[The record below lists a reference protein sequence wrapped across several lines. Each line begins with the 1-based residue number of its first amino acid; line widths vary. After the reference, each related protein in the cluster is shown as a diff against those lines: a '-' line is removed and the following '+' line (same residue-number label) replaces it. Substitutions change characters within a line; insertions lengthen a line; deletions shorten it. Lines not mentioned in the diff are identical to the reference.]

1 MFVQNLISDFNNQ
14 LSISDHDLNV
24 LSGFF
29 HFLKNQTN
37 TSRASV
43 PYGLLLQ
50 YDNEKVKELFLEILD
65 KALMAP
71 QFSGKYRLV
80 WINEEDFSRKS
91 LGQCVNRS
99 GDIFLLRTCLS
110 HGNPDHLISEFEKH
124 PEIIKIVCASSEIVE
139 TRFKK
144 DEHFFYRILP
154 RHILLGELG
163 SKEITTQFLNVL
175 SSRKYNITSDFRDE
189 IAYYIDS
196 IYKTADFKD
205 SSFVEDLIRRIELQM
220 EETDGAAAYKKDL
233 AIDSTFVP
241 YSKIVQSRKQAKI
254 TEQTEKTTSLLPQLT
269 AETTSNTFNTDTDF
283 SANKSKTDNDIYN
296 KNESETHK
304 QTHCFDNRP
313 THTNVLLLAL
323 STFQNVIRKSTFSY
337 DFCGCKG
344 EVTGR
349 YQLDPIPKMLD
360 ELLAQNGEN
369 LDRIIMLCTDDTTQK
384 IASIQTPE
392 GELKDISPAEYFQ
405 NQVRNYMN
413 PFLKNDELF
422 TPINISIDSPYEGI
436 QKVVKTIRNIK
447 NPHLYL
453 DTHGGLRGIQRILEA
468 TITLLKIEGV
478 PVREAYSVAF
488 TDKNPVKPII
498 SETEQMK
505 IFDFVSGINEFI
517 TCGRADTLTEYY
529 KEKSKHHFQN
539 DIVSKITTVANGI
552 QWCCVPE
559 FERGLTSLQ
568 EYFQQHADK
577 NADPY
582 LSIYIDDI
590 KRDYQNLVLSK
601 YSVVDEINWCIKKK
615 FYQQALTLIESRI
628 SKLLFEEWKI
638 LKLNTSPWTEN
649 RTSYNEATTSY
660 TIKHDVKNPGKYTV
674 YYTTK
679 SQKSGEKKGVV
690 NTDINDFFNGFVYNF
705 QTEEYNKNGKII
717 QNSNN
722 SFKSKPFLGYKDF
735 NNMTNENYDGFTDY
749 LSQINFH
756 SIDTQI
762 PACINLA
769 RKKLQISG
777 KTRINLPDAVIISRK
792 TDEKLLFQ
800 LLVLHKTLKDV
811 RNTMNHASD
820 QLKYQPEAI
829 ILSLKYYMKWVDA
842 LNPSKQS
849 Y

>member
-14 LSISDHDLNV
+14 LNISDHDLNV

-80 WINEEDFSRKS
+80 WINEEDFSKKS

-154 RHILLGELG
+154 RHILLGESG
-163 SKEITTQFLNVL
+163 SKEITTQFLNAL

-254 TEQTEKTTSLLPQLT
+254 TEQTEKT
-269 AETTSNTFNTDTDF
+269 
-283 SANKSKTDNDIYN
+283 DNDIYN
-296 KNESETHK
+296 ENEAETHK

-313 THTNVLLLAL
+313 AHTNVLLLAL
-323 STFQNVIRKSTFSY
+323 STFQKVIRKSTFSY
-337 DFCGCKG
+337 DFYGCKG

-369 LDRIIMLCTDDTTQK
+369 LDKIIMLCTDDTTQK

-405 NQVRNYMN
+405 DQVRNYMN
-413 PFLKNDELF
+413 PFLKDNELF

-488 TDKNPVKPII
+488 TDKNTVKPII

-529 KEKSKHHFQN
+529 KEKSKYHFQN

-638 LKLNTSPWTEN
+638 LELNTSPWTGN
-649 RTSYNEATTSY
+649 RTSYNETTTKY
-660 TIKHDVKNPGKYTV
+660 TIKHDAQNPGKYTV
-674 YYTTK
+674 EYTTK
-679 SQKSGEKKGVV
+679 SQKNVKRKYSV
-690 NTDINDFFNGFVYNF
+690 DINDFFNGFVFNF
-705 QTEEYNKNGKII
+705 RTEEYNKNGEII
-717 QNSNN
+717 RNSDN
-722 SFKSKPFLGYKDF
+722 SFKFKPFLGYKDF
-735 NNMTNENYDGFTDY
+735 NNMTNEKYDDFTDY

-756 SIDTQI
+756 SIDTQT
-762 PACINLA
+762 CINLA
-769 RKKLQISG
+769 RKKLQIPDPG
-777 KTRINLPDAVIISRK
+777 KPRINLPDAVIISKK
-792 TDEKLLFQ
+792 TNEKLLFQ

-820 QLKYQPEAI
+820 KLRYQPEAI

-842 LNPSKQS
+842 LNPNKKSS
-849 Y
+849 

>member
-14 LSISDHDLNV
+14 LNISDHDLNV

-80 WINEEDFSRKS
+80 WINEEDFSKKS

-154 RHILLGELG
+154 RHILLGESG
-163 SKEITTQFLNVL
+163 SKEITTQFLNAL

-254 TEQTEKTTSLLPQLT
+254 TEQTEKT
-269 AETTSNTFNTDTDF
+269 
-283 SANKSKTDNDIYN
+283 DNDIYN
-296 KNESETHK
+296 ENEAETHK

-313 THTNVLLLAL
+313 AHTNVLLLAL
-323 STFQNVIRKSTFSY
+323 STFQKVIRKSTFSY
-337 DFCGCKG
+337 DFYGCKG

-369 LDRIIMLCTDDTTQK
+369 LDKIIMLCTDDTTQK

-405 NQVRNYMN
+405 DQVRNYMN
-413 PFLKNDELF
+413 PFLKDNELF

-488 TDKNPVKPII
+488 TDKNTVKPII

-529 KEKSKHHFQN
+529 KEKSKYHFQN

-638 LKLNTSPWTEN
+638 LELNTSPWTGN
-649 RTSYNEATTSY
+649 RTSYNETTTKY
-660 TIKHDVKNPGKYTV
+660 TIKHDAQNPGKYTV
-674 YYTTK
+674 EYTTK
-679 SQKSGEKKGVV
+679 SQKNVKRKYSV
-690 NTDINDFFNGFVYNF
+690 DINDFFNGFVYHF
-705 QTEEYNKNGKII
+705 RTEEYNKNGEII
-717 QNSNN
+717 RNSDN
-722 SFKSKPFLGYKDF
+722 SFKFKPFLGYKDF
-735 NNMTNENYDGFTDY
+735 NNMTNEKYDDFTDY

-756 SIDTQI
+756 SIDTQ
-762 PACINLA
+762 ACINLA
-769 RKKLQISG
+769 RKELEITDTG
-777 KTRINLPDAVIISRK
+777 KPRINLPDAVIISKK
-792 TDEKLLFQ
+792 TNEKLLFQ

-811 RNTMNHASD
+811 RNKMNHASD
-820 QLKYQPEAI
+820 KLRYQPEAI

-842 LNPSKQS
+842 LNPNKKSS
-849 Y
+849 

>member
-14 LSISDHDLNV
+14 LNISDHDLNV

-80 WINEEDFSRKS
+80 WINEEDFSKKS

-154 RHILLGELG
+154 RHILLGESG
-163 SKEITTQFLNVL
+163 SKEITTQFLNAL

-254 TEQTEKTTSLLPQLT
+254 TEQTEKT
-269 AETTSNTFNTDTDF
+269 
-283 SANKSKTDNDIYN
+283 DNDIYN
-296 KNESETHK
+296 ENEAETHK

-313 THTNVLLLAL
+313 AHTNVLLLAL
-323 STFQNVIRKSTFSY
+323 STFQKVIRKSTFSY
-337 DFCGCKG
+337 DFYGCKG

-369 LDRIIMLCTDDTTQK
+369 LDKIIMLCTDDTTQK

-405 NQVRNYMN
+405 DQVRNYMN
-413 PFLKNDELF
+413 PFLKDNELF

-488 TDKNPVKPII
+488 TDKNTVKPII

-529 KEKSKHHFQN
+529 KEKSKYHFQN

-638 LKLNTSPWTEN
+638 LELNTSPWTGN
-649 RTSYNEATTSY
+649 RTSYNETTTKY
-660 TIKHDVKNPGKYTV
+660 TIKHDAQNPGKYTV
-674 YYTTK
+674 EYTTK
-679 SQKSGEKKGVV
+679 SQKNVKRKYRV
-690 NTDINDFFNGFVYNF
+690 DINDFFNGFVFNF
-705 QTEEYNKNGKII
+705 RTEEYNKNGEII
-717 QNSNN
+717 RNSDN
-722 SFKSKPFLGYKDF
+722 SFKFKPFLGYKDF
-735 NNMTNENYDGFTDY
+735 NNMTNEKYDDFTDY

-756 SIDTQI
+756 SIDTQ
-762 PACINLA
+762 ACINLA
-769 RKKLQISG
+769 RKELEIPDPG
-777 KTRINLPDAVIISRK
+777 KPRINLPDAVIISKK
-792 TDEKLLFQ
+792 TNEKLLFQ

-820 QLKYQPEAI
+820 KLRYQPEAI

-842 LNPSKQS
+842 LNPNKKSS
-849 Y
+849 

>member
-14 LSISDHDLNV
+14 LNISDHDLNV

-154 RHILLGELG
+154 RHILLGESG
-163 SKEITTQFLNVL
+163 SKEITTQFFNVL

-196 IYKTADFKD
+196 IYKTADFKE

-254 TEQTEKTTSLLPQLT
+254 TEQTEKT
-269 AETTSNTFNTDTDF
+269 
-283 SANKSKTDNDIYN
+283 DNDIYN
-296 KNESETHK
+296 KNEAETHK

-313 THTNVLLLAL
+313 AHTNVLLLAL
-323 STFQNVIRKSTFSY
+323 STFQKVIRKSTFSY
-337 DFCGCKG
+337 DFYGCKG

-369 LDRIIMLCTDDTTQK
+369 LDKIIMLCTKDTTKK
-384 IASIQTPE
+384 ITSIQTPE
-392 GELKDISPAEYFQ
+392 GELKNISPAKYFQ
-405 NQVRNYMN
+405 DQVRNYMN
-413 PFLKNDELF
+413 PFLKDDDELF
-422 TPINISIDSPYEGI
+422 TPIIISIDSPYEGI

-488 TDKNPVKPII
+488 TDENTVKPII

-529 KEKSKHHFQN
+529 KEKSKYNFQN

-638 LKLNTSPWTEN
+638 LELNTSPWTGN
-649 RTSYNEATTSY
+649 RTSY
-660 TIKHDVKNPGKYTV
+660 TIKHDAQNPGKYTV
-674 YYTTK
+674 EYTTK
-679 SQKSGEKKGVV
+679 SQKNVKRKERV
-690 NTDINDFFNGFVYNF
+690 DINDFFNGFVYHF
-705 QTEEYNKNGKII
+705 RTEEYNKNGEII
-717 QNSNN
+717 RNSDN
-722 SFKSKPFLGYKDF
+722 SFKFKPFLGYKDF
-735 NNMTNENYDGFTDY
+735 NNMTNEKYDDFTDY

-762 PACINLA
+762 PACINRA
-769 RKKLQISG
+769 RKKLQIPDPG
-777 KTRINLPDAVIISRK
+777 KTRINLPDAVIISEK
-792 TDEKLLFQ
+792 TNQKLLFQ

-811 RNTMNHASD
+811 RNKMNHASD
-820 QLKYQPEAI
+820 QLRYQPEAI

-842 LNPSKQS
+842 LNPNKQS
-849 Y
+849 S

>member
-14 LSISDHDLNV
+14 LNISDHDLNV

-80 WINEEDFSRKS
+80 WINEEDFSKKS

-154 RHILLGELG
+154 RHILLGESG
-163 SKEITTQFLNVL
+163 SKEITTQFLNAL

-254 TEQTEKTTSLLPQLT
+254 TEQTEKT
-269 AETTSNTFNTDTDF
+269 
-283 SANKSKTDNDIYN
+283 DNDIYN
-296 KNESETHK
+296 ENEAETHK

-313 THTNVLLLAL
+313 AHTNVLLLAL
-323 STFQNVIRKSTFSY
+323 STFQKVIRKSTFSY
-337 DFCGCKG
+337 DFYGCKG

-369 LDRIIMLCTDDTTQK
+369 LDKIIMLCTDDTTQK

-405 NQVRNYMN
+405 DQVRNYMN
-413 PFLKNDELF
+413 PFLKDNELF

-488 TDKNPVKPII
+488 TDKNTVKPII

-529 KEKSKHHFQN
+529 KEKSKYHFQN

-638 LKLNTSPWTEN
+638 LELNTSPWTGN
-649 RTSYNEATTSY
+649 RTSYNETTTKY
-660 TIKHDVKNPGKYTV
+660 TIKHDAQNPGKYTV
-674 YYTTK
+674 EYTTK
-679 SQKSGEKKGVV
+679 SQKNVKRKYRV
-690 NTDINDFFNGFVYNF
+690 DINDFFNGFVFNF
-705 QTEEYNKNGKII
+705 RTEEYNKNGEII
-717 QNSNN
+717 RNSDN
-722 SFKSKPFLGYKDF
+722 SFKFKPFLGYKDF
-735 NNMTNENYDGFTDY
+735 NNMTNEKYDDFTDY

-756 SIDTQI
+756 SIDTQ
-762 PACINLA
+762 ACINLA
-769 RKKLQISG
+769 RKELEIPDPG
-777 KTRINLPDAVIISRK
+777 KPRINLPDAVIISKK
-792 TDEKLLFQ
+792 TNEKLLFQ

-820 QLKYQPEAI
+820 KLRYQPKAI

-842 LNPSKQS
+842 LNPNKKSS
-849 Y
+849 

>member
-14 LSISDHDLNV
+14 LNISDHDLNV

-80 WINEEDFSRKS
+80 WINEEDFSKKS

-154 RHILLGELG
+154 RHILLGESG
-163 SKEITTQFLNVL
+163 SKEITTQFLNAL

-254 TEQTEKTTSLLPQLT
+254 TEQTEKT
-269 AETTSNTFNTDTDF
+269 
-283 SANKSKTDNDIYN
+283 DNDIYN
-296 KNESETHK
+296 ENEAETHK

-313 THTNVLLLAL
+313 AHTNVLLLAL
-323 STFQNVIRKSTFSY
+323 STFQKVIRKSTFSY
-337 DFCGCKG
+337 DFYGCKG

-369 LDRIIMLCTDDTTQK
+369 LDKIIMLCTDDTTQK

-405 NQVRNYMN
+405 DQVRNYMN
-413 PFLKNDELF
+413 PFLKDNELF

-488 TDKNPVKPII
+488 TDKNTVKPII

-529 KEKSKHHFQN
+529 KEKSKYHFQN

-638 LKLNTSPWTEN
+638 LELNTSPWTGN
-649 RTSYNEATTSY
+649 RTSYNETTTKY
-660 TIKHDVKNPGKYTV
+660 TIKHDAQNPGKYTV
-674 YYTTK
+674 EYTTK
-679 SQKSGEKKGVV
+679 SQKNVKRKYSV
-690 NTDINDFFNGFVYNF
+690 DINDFFNGFVFNF
-705 QTEEYNKNGKII
+705 RTEEYNKNGEII
-717 QNSNN
+717 RNSDN
-722 SFKSKPFLGYKDF
+722 SFKFKPFLGYKDF
-735 NNMTNENYDGFTDY
+735 NNMTNEKYDDFTDY

-756 SIDTQI
+756 SIDTQ
-762 PACINLA
+762 ACINLA
-769 RKKLQISG
+769 RKELEITDTG
-777 KTRINLPDAVIISRK
+777 KPRINLPDAVIISKK
-792 TDEKLLFQ
+792 TNEKLLFQ

-811 RNTMNHASD
+811 RNKMNHASD
-820 QLKYQPEAI
+820 KLRYQPEAI

-842 LNPSKQS
+842 LNPNKKSS
-849 Y
+849 

>member
-14 LSISDHDLNV
+14 LNISDHDLNV

-80 WINEEDFSRKS
+80 WINEEDFSKKS

-154 RHILLGELG
+154 RHILLGESG
-163 SKEITTQFLNVL
+163 SKEITTQFLNAL

-254 TEQTEKTTSLLPQLT
+254 TEQTEKT
-269 AETTSNTFNTDTDF
+269 
-283 SANKSKTDNDIYN
+283 DNDIYN
-296 KNESETHK
+296 ENEAETHK

-313 THTNVLLLAL
+313 AHTNVLLLAL
-323 STFQNVIRKSTFSY
+323 STFQKVIRKSTFSY
-337 DFCGCKG
+337 DFYGCKG

-369 LDRIIMLCTDDTTQK
+369 LDKIIMLCTDDTTQK

-405 NQVRNYMN
+405 DQVRNYMN
-413 PFLKNDELF
+413 PFLKDNELF

-488 TDKNPVKPII
+488 TDKNTVKPII

-529 KEKSKHHFQN
+529 KEKSKYHFQN

-638 LKLNTSPWTEN
+638 LELNTSPWTGN
-649 RTSYNEATTSY
+649 RTSYNETTTKY
-660 TIKHDVKNPGKYTV
+660 TIKHDAQNPGKYTV
-674 YYTTK
+674 EYTTK
-679 SQKSGEKKGVV
+679 SQKNVKRKYSV
-690 NTDINDFFNGFVYNF
+690 DINDFFNGFVYHF
-705 QTEEYNKNGKII
+705 RTEEYNKNGEII
-717 QNSNN
+717 RNSDN
-722 SFKSKPFLGYKDF
+722 SFKFKPFLGYKDF
-735 NNMTNENYDGFTDY
+735 NNMTNEKYDDFTDY

-762 PACINLA
+762 PACINRA
-769 RKKLQISG
+769 RKKLQIPDPG
-777 KTRINLPDAVIISRK
+777 KTRINLPDAVIISEK
-792 TDEKLLFQ
+792 TNQKLLFQ

-811 RNTMNHASD
+811 RNKMNHASD
-820 QLKYQPEAI
+820 QLRYQPEAI

-842 LNPSKQS
+842 LNPNKQS
-849 Y
+849 S

>member
-14 LSISDHDLNV
+14 LNISDHDLNV

-80 WINEEDFSRKS
+80 WINEEDFSKKS

-154 RHILLGELG
+154 RHILLGESG
-163 SKEITTQFLNVL
+163 SKEITTQFLNAL

-254 TEQTEKTTSLLPQLT
+254 TEQTEKT
-269 AETTSNTFNTDTDF
+269 
-283 SANKSKTDNDIYN
+283 DNDIYN
-296 KNESETHK
+296 ENEAETHK

-313 THTNVLLLAL
+313 AHTNVLLLAL
-323 STFQNVIRKSTFSY
+323 STFQKVIRKSTFSY
-337 DFCGCKG
+337 DFYGCKG

-369 LDRIIMLCTDDTTQK
+369 LDKIIMLCTDDTTQK

-405 NQVRNYMN
+405 DQVRNYMN
-413 PFLKNDELF
+413 PFLKDNELF

-488 TDKNPVKPII
+488 TDKNTVKPII
-498 SETEQMK
+498 SETEQLK

-529 KEKSKHHFQN
+529 KEKSKYHFQN

-590 KRDYQNLVLSK
+590 KRDYQNLVLSQ

-638 LKLNTSPWTEN
+638 LELNTSQWTGN
-649 RTSYNEATTSY
+649 RTSYTSYNETTTSY
-660 TIKHDVKNPGKYTV
+660 RIEPPDAQNPGKYTV
-674 YYTTK
+674 EYTTK
-679 SQKSGEKKGVV
+679 SQKSGEKEDVV
-690 NTDINDFFNGFVYNF
+690 DTDINDFFNGFVYNF
-705 QTEEYNKNGKII
+705 QTKEYNKNGKII
-717 QNSNN
+717 RNSK
-722 SFKSKPFLGYKDF
+722 FKPFLGYEDF
-735 NNMTNENYDGFTDY
+735 NNMTNENYNDFIDY

-769 RKKLQISG
+769 RKKLQISSKTH
-777 KTRINLPDAVIISRK
+777 KTRINLPDAVIISEK
-792 TDEKLLFQ
+792 TNEKLLFQ

-820 QLKYQPEAI
+820 KLRYQPEAI

-842 LNPSKQS
+842 LNPNKKSS
-849 Y
+849 

>member
-14 LSISDHDLNV
+14 LNISDHDLNV

-80 WINEEDFSRKS
+80 WINEEDFSKKS

-154 RHILLGELG
+154 RHILLGESG
-163 SKEITTQFLNVL
+163 SKEITTQFLNAL

-254 TEQTEKTTSLLPQLT
+254 TEQTEKT
-269 AETTSNTFNTDTDF
+269 
-283 SANKSKTDNDIYN
+283 DNDIYN
-296 KNESETHK
+296 ENEAETHK

-313 THTNVLLLAL
+313 AHTNVLLLAL
-323 STFQNVIRKSTFSY
+323 STFQKVIRKSTFSY
-337 DFCGCKG
+337 DFYGCKG

-360 ELLAQNGEN
+360 KLLAQNGEN
-369 LDRIIMLCTDDTTQK
+369 LDKIIMLCTDDTTQK

-405 NQVRNYMN
+405 DQVRNYMN
-413 PFLKNDELF
+413 PFLKDNELF

-488 TDKNPVKPII
+488 TDKNTVKPII

-529 KEKSKHHFQN
+529 KEKSKYHFQN

-638 LKLNTSPWTEN
+638 LELNTSPWTGN
-649 RTSYNEATTSY
+649 RTSYNETTTKY
-660 TIKHDVKNPGKYTV
+660 TIKHDAQNPGKYTV
-674 YYTTK
+674 EYTTK
-679 SQKSGEKKGVV
+679 SQKNVKRKYSV
-690 NTDINDFFNGFVYNF
+690 DINDFFNGFVFNF
-705 QTEEYNKNGKII
+705 RTEEYNKNGEII
-717 QNSNN
+717 RNSDN
-722 SFKSKPFLGYKDF
+722 SFKFKPFLGYKDF
-735 NNMTNENYDGFTDY
+735 NNMTNEKYDDFTDY

-756 SIDTQI
+756 SIDTQ
-762 PACINLA
+762 ACINLA
-769 RKKLQISG
+769 RKELEIPDPG
-777 KTRINLPDAVIISRK
+777 KPRINLPDAVIISKK
-792 TDEKLLFQ
+792 TNEKLLFQ

-811 RNTMNHASD
+811 RNKMNHASD
-820 QLKYQPEAI
+820 KLRYQPEAI

-842 LNPSKQS
+842 LNPNKKSS
-849 Y
+849 

>member
-14 LSISDHDLNV
+14 LNISDHDLNV

-65 KALMAP
+65 KVLMAP

-154 RHILLGELG
+154 RHILLGESG

-196 IYKTADFKD
+196 IYETADFKD

-254 TEQTEKTTSLLPQLT
+254 TEQTEKT
-269 AETTSNTFNTDTDF
+269 
-283 SANKSKTDNDIYN
+283 DNDIYN
-296 KNESETHK
+296 ENEAETHK

-313 THTNVLLLAL
+313 AHTNVLLLAL
-323 STFQNVIRKSTFSY
+323 STFQKVIRKSTFSY
-337 DFCGCKG
+337 DFYGCKG

-360 ELLAQNGEN
+360 ELLSQNGEN
-369 LDRIIMLCTDDTTQK
+369 LDKIIMLCTDDTTQK

-405 NQVRNYMN
+405 DQVRNYMN
-413 PFLKNDELF
+413 PFLEDNELF
-422 TPINISIDSPYEGI
+422 TPINISIDSPYKGI

-488 TDKNPVKPII
+488 TDENTVKPII

-529 KEKSKHHFQN
+529 KEKSKYHFQN
-539 DIVSKITTVANGI
+539 DIVSRITTVANGI

-601 YSVVDEINWCIKKK
+601 HSVVDEINWCIKKK

-638 LKLNTSPWTEN
+638 LELNTSPWTGN
-649 RTSYNEATTSY
+649 RTSYTSYNETTTSY
-660 TIKHDVKNPGKYTV
+660 TIKHDAQNPGKYTV
-674 YYTTK
+674 EYTTK
-679 SQKSGEKKGVV
+679 SQKNVKRKDCV
-690 NTDINDFFNGFVYNF
+690 DINDFFNGFVYHF
-705 QTEEYNKNGKII
+705 QIKEYNKNGKII
-717 QNSNN
+717 N
-722 SFKSKPFLGYKDF
+722 SKPFLGYKDF
-735 NNMTNENYDGFTDY
+735 NNMTNEKYDGFTDY
-749 LSQINFH
+749 LSQINFR

-762 PACINLA
+762 PACINRA
-769 RKKLQISG
+769 RKKLQIPDPG
-777 KTRINLPDAVIISRK
+777 KTRINLPDAVIISEK
-792 TDEKLLFQ
+792 TNQKLLFQ

-811 RNTMNHASD
+811 RNKMNHASD
-820 QLKYQPEAI
+820 QLRYQPEAI

-842 LNPSKQS
+842 LNPNKQS
-849 Y
+849 S

>member
-14 LSISDHDLNV
+14 LNISDHDLNV

-154 RHILLGELG
+154 RHILLGESG
-163 SKEITTQFLNVL
+163 SKEITTQFLNAL

-254 TEQTEKTTSLLPQLT
+254 TEQTEKT
-269 AETTSNTFNTDTDF
+269 
-283 SANKSKTDNDIYN
+283 DNDIYN
-296 KNESETHK
+296 ENEAETHK
-304 QTHCFDNRP
+304 QTHRFDNRP
-313 THTNVLLLAL
+313 AHTNVLLLAL

-337 DFCGCKG
+337 DFYGCKG

-369 LDRIIMLCTDDTTQK
+369 LDKIIMLCTDDTTQK

-413 PFLKNDELF
+413 PFLKDNELF

-488 TDKNPVKPII
+488 TDKNTVKPII

-529 KEKSKHHFQN
+529 KEKSKYNFQN

-638 LKLNTSPWTEN
+638 LELNTSPWTGN
-649 RTSYNEATTSY
+649 RTSY
-660 TIKHDVKNPGKYTV
+660 TIKHDAQNPGKYTV
-674 YYTTK
+674 EYTTK
-679 SQKSGEKKGVV
+679 SQKTVKRKERV
-690 NTDINDFFNGFVYNF
+690 DINDFFNGFVYHF
-705 QTEEYNKNGKII
+705 RTEEYNKNGEII
-717 QNSNN
+717 RNSDN
-722 SFKSKPFLGYKDF
+722 SFKFKPFLGYKDF
-735 NNMTNENYDGFTDY
+735 NNMTNEKYDDFTDY

-762 PACINLA
+762 PACINRA
-769 RKKLQISG
+769 RKKLQIPDPG
-777 KTRINLPDAVIISRK
+777 KTRINLPDAVIISEK
-792 TDEKLLFQ
+792 TNQKLLFQ

-811 RNTMNHASD
+811 RNKMNHASD
-820 QLKYQPEAI
+820 QLRYQPEAI

-842 LNPSKQS
+842 LNPNKQS
-849 Y
+849 S

>member
-14 LSISDHDLNV
+14 LNISDHDLNV

-80 WINEEDFSRKS
+80 WINEEDFSKKS

-154 RHILLGELG
+154 RHILLGESG
-163 SKEITTQFLNVL
+163 SKEITTQFLNAL

-254 TEQTEKTTSLLPQLT
+254 TEQTEKT
-269 AETTSNTFNTDTDF
+269 
-283 SANKSKTDNDIYN
+283 DNDIYN
-296 KNESETHK
+296 ENEAETHK
-304 QTHCFDNRP
+304 QTHRFDNRP
-313 THTNVLLLAL
+313 AHTNVLLLAL

-337 DFCGCKG
+337 DFYGCKG

-369 LDRIIMLCTDDTTQK
+369 LDKIIMLCTDDTTQK

-413 PFLKNDELF
+413 PFLKDNELF

-488 TDKNPVKPII
+488 TDKNTVKPII

-529 KEKSKHHFQN
+529 KEKSKYHFQN

-638 LKLNTSPWTEN
+638 LELNTSPWTGN
-649 RTSYNEATTSY
+649 RTSYNETTTKY
-660 TIKHDVKNPGKYTV
+660 TIKHDAQNPGKYTV
-674 YYTTK
+674 EYTTK
-679 SQKSGEKKGVV
+679 SQKNVKRKYSV
-690 NTDINDFFNGFVYNF
+690 DINDFFNGFVFNF
-705 QTEEYNKNGKII
+705 RTEEYNKNGEII
-717 QNSNN
+717 RNSDN
-722 SFKSKPFLGYKDF
+722 SFKFKPFLGYKDF
-735 NNMTNENYDGFTDY
+735 NNMTNEKYDDFTDY

-756 SIDTQI
+756 SIDTQ
-762 PACINLA
+762 ACINLA
-769 RKKLQISG
+769 RKELEITDTG
-777 KTRINLPDAVIISRK
+777 KPRINLPDAVIISKK
-792 TDEKLLFQ
+792 TNEKLLFQ

-820 QLKYQPEAI
+820 KLRYQPEAI

-842 LNPSKQS
+842 LNPNKKSS
-849 Y
+849 

>member
-14 LSISDHDLNV
+14 LNISDHDLNV

-80 WINEEDFSRKS
+80 WINEEDFSKKS

-154 RHILLGELG
+154 RHILLGESG
-163 SKEITTQFLNVL
+163 SKEITTQFLNAL

-254 TEQTEKTTSLLPQLT
+254 TEQTEKT
-269 AETTSNTFNTDTDF
+269 
-283 SANKSKTDNDIYN
+283 DNDIYN
-296 KNESETHK
+296 ENEAETHK

-313 THTNVLLLAL
+313 AHTNVLLLAL
-323 STFQNVIRKSTFSY
+323 STFQKVIRKSTFSY
-337 DFCGCKG
+337 DFYGCKG

-369 LDRIIMLCTDDTTQK
+369 LDKIIMLCTDDTTQK

-405 NQVRNYMN
+405 DQVRNYMN
-413 PFLKNDELF
+413 PFLKDNELF
-422 TPINISIDSPYEGI
+422 TPINISIGSPYEGI

-488 TDKNPVKPII
+488 TDKNTVKPII

-529 KEKSKHHFQN
+529 KEKSKYHFQN

-638 LKLNTSPWTEN
+638 LELNTSPWTGN
-649 RTSYNEATTSY
+649 RTSYNETTTKY
-660 TIKHDVKNPGKYTV
+660 TIKHDAQNPGKYTV
-674 YYTTK
+674 EYTTK
-679 SQKSGEKKGVV
+679 SQKNVKRKYRV
-690 NTDINDFFNGFVYNF
+690 DINDFFNGFVFNF
-705 QTEEYNKNGKII
+705 RTEEYNKNGEII
-717 QNSNN
+717 RNSDN
-722 SFKSKPFLGYKDF
+722 SFKFKPFLGYKDF
-735 NNMTNENYDGFTDY
+735 NNMTNEKYDDFTDY

-756 SIDTQI
+756 SIDTQ
-762 PACINLA
+762 ACINLA
-769 RKKLQISG
+769 RKELEIPDSG
-777 KTRINLPDAVIISRK
+777 KPRINLPDAVIISKK
-792 TDEKLLFQ
+792 TNEKLLFQ

-820 QLKYQPEAI
+820 KLRYQPEAI

-842 LNPSKQS
+842 LNPNKKSS
-849 Y
+849 

>member
-14 LSISDHDLNV
+14 LNISDHDLNV

-80 WINEEDFSRKS
+80 WINEEDFSGKS

-110 HGNPDHLISEFEKH
+110 HGNLDHLISEFEKH

-154 RHILLGELG
+154 RHILLGESG

-196 IYKTADFKD
+196 IYETADFKD

-254 TEQTEKTTSLLPQLT
+254 TEQTEKT
-269 AETTSNTFNTDTDF
+269 
-283 SANKSKTDNDIYN
+283 DNDIYN
-296 KNESETHK
+296 ENEAETHK

-313 THTNVLLLAL
+313 AHTNVLLLAL
-323 STFQNVIRKSTFSY
+323 STFQKVIRKSTFSY
-337 DFCGCKG
+337 DFYGCKG

-369 LDRIIMLCTDDTTQK
+369 LDKIIMLCTDDTTQK

-405 NQVRNYMN
+405 DQVRNYMN
-413 PFLKNDELF
+413 PFLEDNELF
-422 TPINISIDSPYEGI
+422 TPINISIDSPYKGI
-436 QKVVKTIRNIK
+436 QEVVKTIRNIK

-488 TDKNPVKPII
+488 TDENTIKPII

-529 KEKSKHHFQN
+529 KEKSKYHFQN

-638 LKLNTSPWTEN
+638 LELNTSQWTG
-649 RTSYNEATTSY
+649 NETTTSY
-660 TIKHDVKNPGKYTV
+660 KIKIKHDAQNPDKYKYKV
-674 YYTTK
+674 CYTTK
-679 SQKSGEKKGVV
+679 SQKPDNDVYP
-690 NTDINDFFNGFVYNF
+690 DINDFFNGFVYNF
-705 QTEEYNKNGKII
+705 GKK
-717 QNSNN
+717 SNN
-722 SFKSKPFLGYKDF
+722 SFKPKPFLGYKDF
-735 NNMTNENYDGFTDY
+735 NNMTNEKYDGFTDY

-762 PACINLA
+762 PACINRA
-769 RKKLQISG
+769 RKKLQIPGPG
-777 KTRINLPDAVIISRK
+777 KTRINLPDAVIISEK
-792 TDEKLLFQ
+792 TNEKLLFQ

-820 QLKYQPEAI
+820 QLRYQPEAI

-842 LNPSKQS
+842 LNPNKQS
-849 Y
+849 S

>member
-14 LSISDHDLNV
+14 LNISDHDLNV

-71 QFSGKYRLV
+71 QFSEKYRLV
-80 WINEEDFSRKS
+80 WINEEDFSKKS

-154 RHILLGELG
+154 RHILLGESG
-163 SKEITTQFLNVL
+163 SKEITTQFLNAL

-254 TEQTEKTTSLLPQLT
+254 TEQTEKT
-269 AETTSNTFNTDTDF
+269 
-283 SANKSKTDNDIYN
+283 DNDIYN
-296 KNESETHK
+296 ENEAETHK

-313 THTNVLLLAL
+313 AHTNVLLLAL
-323 STFQNVIRKSTFSY
+323 STFQKVIRKSTFSY
-337 DFCGCKG
+337 DFYGCKG

-369 LDRIIMLCTDDTTQK
+369 LDKIIMLCTDDTTQK

-405 NQVRNYMN
+405 DQVRNYMN
-413 PFLKNDELF
+413 PFLKDNELF

-488 TDKNPVKPII
+488 TDKNTVKPII

-529 KEKSKHHFQN
+529 KEKSKYHFQN

-638 LKLNTSPWTEN
+638 LELNTSPWTGN
-649 RTSYNEATTSY
+649 RTSYNETTTKY
-660 TIKHDVKNPGKYTV
+660 TIKHDAQNTDKYTV
-674 YYTTK
+674 EYTTK
-679 SQKSGEKKGVV
+679 SQKNVKRKYSV
-690 NTDINDFFNGFVYNF
+690 DINDFFNGFVFNF
-705 QTEEYNKNGKII
+705 RTEEYNKNGEII
-717 QNSNN
+717 RNSDN
-722 SFKSKPFLGYKDF
+722 SFKFKPFLGYKDF
-735 NNMTNENYDGFTDY
+735 NNMTNEKYDDFTDY

-756 SIDTQI
+756 SIDTQ
-762 PACINLA
+762 ACINLA
-769 RKKLQISG
+769 RKELEIPDPG
-777 KTRINLPDAVIISRK
+777 KPRINLPDAVIISKK
-792 TDEKLLFQ
+792 TNEKLLFQ

-811 RNTMNHASD
+811 RNKMNHASD
-820 QLKYQPEAI
+820 KLRYQPEAI

-842 LNPSKQS
+842 LNPNKKSS
-849 Y
+849 

>member
-14 LSISDHDLNV
+14 LNISNHDLNV

-80 WINEEDFSRKS
+80 WINEEDFSKKS

-154 RHILLGELG
+154 RHILLGESG
-163 SKEITTQFLNVL
+163 SKEITTQFLNAL

-254 TEQTEKTTSLLPQLT
+254 TEQTEKT
-269 AETTSNTFNTDTDF
+269 
-283 SANKSKTDNDIYN
+283 DNDIYN
-296 KNESETHK
+296 ENEAETHK

-313 THTNVLLLAL
+313 AHTNVLLLAL
-323 STFQNVIRKSTFSY
+323 STFQKVIRKSTFSY
-337 DFCGCKG
+337 DFYGCKG

-369 LDRIIMLCTDDTTQK
+369 LDKIIMLCTDDTTQK

-405 NQVRNYMN
+405 DQVRNYMN
-413 PFLKNDELF
+413 PFLKDNELF

-488 TDKNPVKPII
+488 TDKNTVKPII

-529 KEKSKHHFQN
+529 KEKSKYHFQN

-638 LKLNTSPWTEN
+638 LELNTSPWTGN
-649 RTSYNEATTSY
+649 RTSYNETTTKY
-660 TIKHDVKNPGKYTV
+660 TIKHDAQNPDKYTV
-674 YYTTK
+674 EYTTK
-679 SQKSGEKKGVV
+679 SQKNVKRKYSV
-690 NTDINDFFNGFVYNF
+690 DINDFFNGFVYHF
-705 QTEEYNKNGKII
+705 RTEEYNKNGEII
-717 QNSNN
+717 RNSDN
-722 SFKSKPFLGYKDF
+722 SFKFKPFLGYKDF
-735 NNMTNENYDGFTDY
+735 NNMTNEKYDDFTDY

-762 PACINLA
+762 PACINRA
-769 RKKLQISG
+769 RKKLQIPDPG
-777 KTRINLPDAVIISRK
+777 KTRINLPDAVIISEK
-792 TDEKLLFQ
+792 TNQKLLFQ

-811 RNTMNHASD
+811 RNKMNHASD
-820 QLKYQPEAI
+820 QLRYQPEAI

-842 LNPSKQS
+842 LNPNKQS
-849 Y
+849 S

>member
-14 LSISDHDLNV
+14 LNISDHDLNV

-80 WINEEDFSRKS
+80 WINEEDFSKKS

-154 RHILLGELG
+154 RHILLGESG
-163 SKEITTQFLNVL
+163 SKEITTQFLNAL

-254 TEQTEKTTSLLPQLT
+254 TEQTEKT
-269 AETTSNTFNTDTDF
+269 
-283 SANKSKTDNDIYN
+283 DNDIYN
-296 KNESETHK
+296 ENEAETHK

-313 THTNVLLLAL
+313 AHTNVLLLAL
-323 STFQNVIRKSTFSY
+323 STFQKVIRKSTFSY
-337 DFCGCKG
+337 DFYGCKG

-369 LDRIIMLCTDDTTQK
+369 LDKIIMLCTDDTTQK

-405 NQVRNYMN
+405 DQVRNYMN
-413 PFLKNDELF
+413 PFLKDNELF

-488 TDKNPVKPII
+488 TDKNTVKPII

-529 KEKSKHHFQN
+529 KEKSKYHFQN

-638 LKLNTSPWTEN
+638 LELNTSPWTGN
-649 RTSYNEATTSY
+649 RTSY
-660 TIKHDVKNPGKYTV
+660 TIKHDAQNPGKYTV
-674 YYTTK
+674 EYTTK
-679 SQKSGEKKGVV
+679 SQKTVKRKERV
-690 NTDINDFFNGFVYNF
+690 DINDFFNGFVYHF
-705 QTEEYNKNGKII
+705 RTEEYNKNGEII
-717 QNSNN
+717 RNSDN
-722 SFKSKPFLGYKDF
+722 SFKFKPFLGYKDF
-735 NNMTNENYDGFTDY
+735 NNMTNEKYDDFTDY

-762 PACINLA
+762 PACINRA
-769 RKKLQISG
+769 RKKLQIPDPG
-777 KTRINLPDAVIISRK
+777 KTRINLPDAVIISEK
-792 TDEKLLFQ
+792 TNQKLLFQ

-811 RNTMNHASD
+811 RNKMNHASD
-820 QLKYQPEAI
+820 QLRYQPEAI

-842 LNPSKQS
+842 LNPNKQS
-849 Y
+849 S

>member
-1 MFVQNLISDFNNQ
+1 
-14 LSISDHDLNV
+14 
-24 LSGFF
+24 
-29 HFLKNQTN
+29 
-37 TSRASV
+37 
-43 PYGLLLQ
+43 
-50 YDNEKVKELFLEILD
+50 
-65 KALMAP
+65 
-71 QFSGKYRLV
+71 
-80 WINEEDFSRKS
+80 
-91 LGQCVNRS
+91 
-99 GDIFLLRTCLS
+99 
-110 HGNPDHLISEFEKH
+110 
-124 PEIIKIVCASSEIVE
+124 
-139 TRFKK
+139 
-144 DEHFFYRILP
+144 
-154 RHILLGELG
+154 
-163 SKEITTQFLNVL
+163 
-175 SSRKYNITSDFRDE
+175 
-189 IAYYIDS
+189 
-196 IYKTADFKD
+196 
-205 SSFVEDLIRRIELQM
+205 
-220 EETDGAAAYKKDL
+220 
-233 AIDSTFVP
+233 
-241 YSKIVQSRKQAKI
+241 
-254 TEQTEKTTSLLPQLT
+254 
-269 AETTSNTFNTDTDF
+269 
-283 SANKSKTDNDIYN
+283 
-296 KNESETHK
+296 
-304 QTHCFDNRP
+304 
-313 THTNVLLLAL
+313 
-323 STFQNVIRKSTFSY
+323 
-337 DFCGCKG
+337 
-344 EVTGR
+344 
-349 YQLDPIPKMLD
+349 
-360 ELLAQNGEN
+360 
-369 LDRIIMLCTDDTTQK
+369 
-384 IASIQTPE
+384 
-392 GELKDISPAEYFQ
+392 
-405 NQVRNYMN
+405 
-413 PFLKNDELF
+413 
-422 TPINISIDSPYEGI
+422 
-436 QKVVKTIRNIK
+436 
-447 NPHLYL
+447 
-453 DTHGGLRGIQRILEA
+453 
-468 TITLLKIEGV
+468 
-478 PVREAYSVAF
+478 
-488 TDKNPVKPII
+488 
-498 SETEQMK
+498 MK

-735 NNMTNENYDGFTDY
+735 NNMTNEKYDGFTDY

-820 QLKYQPEAI
+820 HLKYLPEAI

>member
-99 GDIFLLRTCLS
+99 GDIFLLRTCLP

-254 TEQTEKTTSLLPQLT
+254 TEQTEKT
-269 AETTSNTFNTDTDF
+269 
-283 SANKSKTDNDIYN
+283 DNDIYN
-296 KNESETHK
+296 ENEAETHK

-313 THTNVLLLAL
+313 AHTNVLLLAL
-323 STFQNVIRKSTFSY
+323 STFQKVIRKSTFSY
-337 DFCGCKG
+337 DFYGCKG

-369 LDRIIMLCTDDTTQK
+369 RDKISMLCTDDTTQK

-413 PFLKNDELF
+413 PFLKN
-422 TPINISIDSPYEGI
+422 
-436 QKVVKTIRNIK
+436 
-447 NPHLYL
+447 
-453 DTHGGLRGIQRILEA
+453 
-468 TITLLKIEGV
+468 
-478 PVREAYSVAF
+478 
-488 TDKNPVKPII
+488 
-498 SETEQMK
+498 
-505 IFDFVSGINEFI
+505 
-517 TCGRADTLTEYY
+517 
-529 KEKSKHHFQN
+529 
-539 DIVSKITTVANGI
+539 
-552 QWCCVPE
+552 
-559 FERGLTSLQ
+559 
-568 EYFQQHADK
+568 
-577 NADPY
+577 
-582 LSIYIDDI
+582 
-590 KRDYQNLVLSK
+590 
-601 YSVVDEINWCIKKK
+601 
-615 FYQQALTLIESRI
+615 
-628 SKLLFEEWKI
+628 
-638 LKLNTSPWTEN
+638 
-649 RTSYNEATTSY
+649 
-660 TIKHDVKNPGKYTV
+660 
-674 YYTTK
+674 
-679 SQKSGEKKGVV
+679 
-690 NTDINDFFNGFVYNF
+690 
-705 QTEEYNKNGKII
+705 KII
-717 QNSNN
+717 N
-722 SFKSKPFLGYKDF
+722 
-735 NNMTNENYDGFTDY
+735 
-749 LSQINFH
+749 
-756 SIDTQI
+756 
-762 PACINLA
+762 
-769 RKKLQISG
+769 
-777 KTRINLPDAVIISRK
+777 
-792 TDEKLLFQ
+792 
-800 LLVLHKTLKDV
+800 
-811 RNTMNHASD
+811 
-820 QLKYQPEAI
+820 
-829 ILSLKYYMKWVDA
+829 
-842 LNPSKQS
+842 
-849 Y
+849 

>member
-14 LSISDHDLNV
+14 LNISDHDLNV

-71 QFSGKYRLV
+71 QFSRKYRLV

-154 RHILLGELG
+154 RHILLGESG

-196 IYKTADFKD
+196 IYKTADFKE

-254 TEQTEKTTSLLPQLT
+254 TEQTEKTG
-269 AETTSNTFNTDTDF
+269 
-283 SANKSKTDNDIYN
+283 NDIYN
-296 KNESETHK
+296 ENEAETHK

-313 THTNVLLLAL
+313 AHTNVLLLAL
-323 STFQNVIRKSTFSY
+323 STFQKVIRKSTFSY
-337 DFCGCKG
+337 DFYGCKG

-369 LDRIIMLCTDDTTQK
+369 LDKIIMLCTDDTTQK

-405 NQVRNYMN
+405 DQVRNYMN
-413 PFLKNDELF
+413 PFLKNNELF

-488 TDKNPVKPII
+488 TDENTVKPII

-529 KEKSKHHFQN
+529 KEKSKYHFQN
-539 DIVSKITTVANGI
+539 DIVSRITTVANGI

-638 LKLNTSPWTEN
+638 LELNTSQWTGN
-649 RTSYNEATTSY
+649 RTSYTSY
-660 TIKHDVKNPGKYTV
+660 NETTISYRIKDDTKNPGKYTV
-674 YYTTK
+674 EYTTK
-679 SQKSGEKKGVV
+679 SQKTDQRKDCV
-690 NTDINDFFNGFVYNF
+690 DINDFFNGFVYHF
-705 QTEEYNKNGKII
+705 QTKEYNKNGKII
-717 QNSNN
+717 RNSN
-722 SFKSKPFLGYKDF
+722 FKPFLGYKDF
-735 NNMTNENYDGFTDY
+735 NNMTNEKYDGFTDY
-749 LSQINFH
+749 LSQIYFH

-762 PACINLA
+762 PACINRA
-769 RKKLQISG
+769 RKKLQIPDPG
-777 KTRINLPDAVIISRK
+777 KTRINLPDAVIISEK
-792 TDEKLLFQ
+792 TNEKLLFQ

-820 QLKYQPEAI
+820 QLRYQPEAI
-829 ILSLKYYMKWVDA
+829 ILSLKYYIKWVDA
-842 LNPSKQS
+842 LNPNKQS
-849 Y
+849 S

>member
-14 LSISDHDLNV
+14 LNISDHDLNV

-71 QFSGKYRLV
+71 QFSEKYRLV
-80 WINEEDFSRKS
+80 WINEEDFSKKS

-154 RHILLGELG
+154 RHILLGESG
-163 SKEITTQFLNVL
+163 SKEITSQFLNAL

-254 TEQTEKTTSLLPQLT
+254 TEQTEKT
-269 AETTSNTFNTDTDF
+269 
-283 SANKSKTDNDIYN
+283 DNDIYN
-296 KNESETHK
+296 ENEAETHK

-313 THTNVLLLAL
+313 VHTNVLLLAL
-323 STFQNVIRKSTFSY
+323 STFQKVIRKSTFSY
-337 DFCGCKG
+337 DFYGYKG

-369 LDRIIMLCTDDTTQK
+369 LDKIIMLCTDDTTQK

-405 NQVRNYMN
+405 DQVRNYMN
-413 PFLKNDELF
+413 PFLKDNELF

-488 TDKNPVKPII
+488 TDKNTVKPII

-529 KEKSKHHFQN
+529 KEKSKYHFQN

-638 LKLNTSPWTEN
+638 LELNTSPWTGN
-649 RTSYNEATTSY
+649 RTSYNETTTKY
-660 TIKHDVKNPGKYTV
+660 TIKHDAQNPGKYTV
-674 YYTTK
+674 EYTTK
-679 SQKSGEKKGVV
+679 SQKNVRRKYSV
-690 NTDINDFFNGFVYNF
+690 DINDFFNGFVFNF
-705 QTEEYNKNGKII
+705 RTKEYNKNGEII
-717 QNSNN
+717 RNSDN
-722 SFKSKPFLGYKDF
+722 SFKFKPFLGYKDF
-735 NNMTNENYDGFTDY
+735 NNMTNEKYDDFTDY

-756 SIDTQI
+756 SIDTQ
-762 PACINLA
+762 ACINLA
-769 RKKLQISG
+769 RKELEIPDPG
-777 KTRINLPDAVIISRK
+777 KPRINLPDAVIISKK
-792 TDEKLLFQ
+792 TNEKLLFQ

-820 QLKYQPEAI
+820 KLRYQPEAI

-842 LNPSKQS
+842 LNPNKKSS
-849 Y
+849 

>member
-14 LSISDHDLNV
+14 LNISDHDLNV

-80 WINEEDFSRKS
+80 WINEEDFSKKS

-154 RHILLGELG
+154 RHILLGESG
-163 SKEITTQFLNVL
+163 SKEITTQFLNAL

-220 EETDGAAAYKKDL
+220 EETDGGAAYKKDL

-254 TEQTEKTTSLLPQLT
+254 TEQTEKT
-269 AETTSNTFNTDTDF
+269 
-283 SANKSKTDNDIYN
+283 DNDIYN
-296 KNESETHK
+296 ENEAETHK

-313 THTNVLLLAL
+313 AHTNVLLLAL
-323 STFQNVIRKSTFSY
+323 STFQKVIRKSTFSY
-337 DFCGCKG
+337 DFYGCKG

-369 LDRIIMLCTDDTTQK
+369 LDKIIMLCTDDTTQK

-405 NQVRNYMN
+405 DQVRNYMN
-413 PFLKNDELF
+413 PFLKDNELF

-488 TDKNPVKPII
+488 TDKNTVKPII

-529 KEKSKHHFQN
+529 KEKSKYHFQN

-638 LKLNTSPWTEN
+638 LELNTSPWTGN
-649 RTSYNEATTSY
+649 RTSYNETTTKY
-660 TIKHDVKNPGKYTV
+660 TIKHDAQNPGKYTV
-674 YYTTK
+674 EYTTK
-679 SQKSGEKKGVV
+679 SQKNVKRKYSV
-690 NTDINDFFNGFVYNF
+690 DINDFFNGFVFNF
-705 QTEEYNKNGKII
+705 RTEEYNKNGEII
-717 QNSNN
+717 RNSDN
-722 SFKSKPFLGYKDF
+722 SFKFKPFLGYKDF
-735 NNMTNENYDGFTDY
+735 NNMTNEKYDDFTDY

-756 SIDTQI
+756 SIDTQ
-762 PACINLA
+762 ACINLA
-769 RKKLQISG
+769 RKELEIPDPG
-777 KTRINLPDAVIISRK
+777 KPRINLPDAVIISKK
-792 TDEKLLFQ
+792 TNEKLLFQ

-820 QLKYQPEAI
+820 KLRYQPEAI

-842 LNPSKQS
+842 LNPNKKSS
-849 Y
+849 

>member
-14 LSISDHDLNV
+14 LNISDHDLNV

-80 WINEEDFSRKS
+80 WINEEDFSKKS

-154 RHILLGELG
+154 RHILLGESG
-163 SKEITTQFLNVL
+163 SKEITTQFLNAL

-254 TEQTEKTTSLLPQLT
+254 TEQTEKT
-269 AETTSNTFNTDTDF
+269 
-283 SANKSKTDNDIYN
+283 DNDIYN
-296 KNESETHK
+296 ENEAETHK

-313 THTNVLLLAL
+313 AHTNVLLLAL
-323 STFQNVIRKSTFSY
+323 STFQKVIRKSTFSY
-337 DFCGCKG
+337 DFYGCKG

-369 LDRIIMLCTDDTTQK
+369 LDKIIMLCTDDTTQK

-405 NQVRNYMN
+405 DQVRNYMN
-413 PFLKNDELF
+413 PFLKDNELF

-488 TDKNPVKPII
+488 TDKNTVKPII

-529 KEKSKHHFQN
+529 KEKSKYHFQN

-638 LKLNTSPWTEN
+638 LELNTSPWTGN
-649 RTSYNEATTSY
+649 RTSYNETTTKY
-660 TIKHDVKNPGKYTV
+660 TIKHDAQNPGKYTV
-674 YYTTK
+674 EYTTK
-679 SQKSGEKKGVV
+679 SQKNVKRKYRV
-690 NTDINDFFNGFVYNF
+690 DINDFFNGFVFNF
-705 QTEEYNKNGKII
+705 RTEEYNKNGEII
-717 QNSNN
+717 RNSDN
-722 SFKSKPFLGYKDF
+722 SFKFKPFLGYKDF
-735 NNMTNENYDGFTDY
+735 NNMTNEKYDDFTDY

-756 SIDTQI
+756 SIDTQ
-762 PACINLA
+762 ACINLA
-769 RKKLQISG
+769 RKELEIPDPG
-777 KTRINLPDAVIISRK
+777 KPRINLPDAVIISKK
-792 TDEKLLFQ
+792 TNEKLLFQ

-820 QLKYQPEAI
+820 KLRYQPEAI
-829 ILSLKYYMKWVDA
+829 IFSLKYYMKWVDA
-842 LNPSKQS
+842 LNPNKKSS
-849 Y
+849 

>member
-14 LSISDHDLNV
+14 LNISDHDLNV

-110 HGNPDHLISEFEKH
+110 QGNPDHLISEFEKH

-154 RHILLGELG
+154 RHILLGESG

-220 EETDGAAAYKKDL
+220 EETDGVAAYKKDL

-254 TEQTEKTTSLLPQLT
+254 TEQTEKTASLLPQLT

-296 KNESETHK
+296 KNEAETHK

-313 THTNVLLLAL
+313 AHTNVLLLAL
-323 STFQNVIRKSTFSY
+323 STFQNVVRKSTFSY
-337 DFCGCKG
+337 DFYGCKG

-369 LDRIIMLCTDDTTQK
+369 LDKIIMLCTDDTTQK

-405 NQVRNYMN
+405 DQVRNYMN
-413 PFLKNDELF
+413 PFLKDNELF

-447 NPHLYL
+447 NPQLYL

-488 TDKNPVKPII
+488 TDKNTVKPII

-529 KEKSKHHFQN
+529 KEKSKYHFQN

-638 LKLNTSPWTEN
+638 LELNTSPWTGN
-649 RTSYNEATTSY
+649 RTSYNETTTKY
-660 TIKHDVKNPGKYTV
+660 TIKHDAQNPGKYTV
-674 YYTTK
+674 EYTTK
-679 SQKSGEKKGVV
+679 SQKNVKRKYSV
-690 NTDINDFFNGFVYNF
+690 DINDFFNGFVFNF
-705 QTEEYNKNGKII
+705 RTEEYNKNGEII
-717 QNSNN
+717 RNSDN
-722 SFKSKPFLGYKDF
+722 SFKFKPLGQFTRNYTQTVKRAADNKRRYAPGWVHSTCLLRGFPKGAAPHLAHDF
-735 NNMTNENYDGFTDY
+735 AEQSVVCYTLCRRCPENTVAAGE
-749 LSQINFH
+749 
-756 SIDTQI
+756 
-762 PACINLA
+762 
-769 RKKLQISG
+769 G
-777 KTRINLPDAVIISRK
+777 KGI
-792 TDEKLLFQ
+792 
-800 LLVLHKTLKDV
+800 
-811 RNTMNHASD
+811 
-820 QLKYQPEAI
+820 
-829 ILSLKYYMKWVDA
+829 
-842 LNPSKQS
+842 
-849 Y
+849 

>member
-14 LSISDHDLNV
+14 LNISDHDLNV

-80 WINEEDFSRKS
+80 WINEEDFSKKS

-154 RHILLGELG
+154 RHILLGESG
-163 SKEITTQFLNVL
+163 SKEITTQFLNAL

-254 TEQTEKTTSLLPQLT
+254 TKQTE
-269 AETTSNTFNTDTDF
+269 
-283 SANKSKTDNDIYN
+283 KTDNDIYN
-296 KNESETHK
+296 ENEAETHK

-313 THTNVLLLAL
+313 AHTNVLLLAL
-323 STFQNVIRKSTFSY
+323 STFQKVIRKSTFSY
-337 DFCGCKG
+337 DFYGCKG

-369 LDRIIMLCTDDTTQK
+369 LDKIIMLCTDDTTQK

-405 NQVRNYMN
+405 DQVRNYMN
-413 PFLKNDELF
+413 PFLKDNELF

-488 TDKNPVKPII
+488 TDKNTVKPII

-529 KEKSKHHFQN
+529 KEKSKYHFQN

-638 LKLNTSPWTEN
+638 LELNTSPWTGN
-649 RTSYNEATTSY
+649 RTSYNETTTKY
-660 TIKHDVKNPGKYTV
+660 TIKHDAQNPGKYTV
-674 YYTTK
+674 EYTTK
-679 SQKSGEKKGVV
+679 SQKNVKRKYSV
-690 NTDINDFFNGFVYNF
+690 DINDFFNGFVFNF
-705 QTEEYNKNGKII
+705 RTEEYNKNGEII
-717 QNSNN
+717 RNSDN
-722 SFKSKPFLGYKDF
+722 SFKFKPFLGYKDF
-735 NNMTNENYDGFTDY
+735 NNMTNEKYDDFTDY

-756 SIDTQI
+756 SIDTQ
-762 PACINLA
+762 ACINLA
-769 RKKLQISG
+769 RKELEITDTG
-777 KTRINLPDAVIISRK
+777 KPRINLPDAVIISKK
-792 TDEKLLFQ
+792 TNEKLLFQ

-811 RNTMNHASD
+811 RNKMNHASD
-820 QLKYQPEAI
+820 KLRYQPEAI

-842 LNPSKQS
+842 LNPNKKSS
-849 Y
+849 

>member
-14 LSISDHDLNV
+14 LNISDHDLNV

-71 QFSGKYRLV
+71 QFSRKYRLV

-154 RHILLGELG
+154 RHILLGESG

-196 IYKTADFKD
+196 IYKTADFKE

-254 TEQTEKTTSLLPQLT
+254 TEQTEKTG
-269 AETTSNTFNTDTDF
+269 
-283 SANKSKTDNDIYN
+283 NDIYN
-296 KNESETHK
+296 ENEAETHK

-313 THTNVLLLAL
+313 AHTNVLLLAL
-323 STFQNVIRKSTFSY
+323 STFQKVIRKSTFSY
-337 DFCGCKG
+337 DFYGCKG

-369 LDRIIMLCTDDTTQK
+369 LDKIIMLCTDDTTQK

-405 NQVRNYMN
+405 DQVRNYMN
-413 PFLKNDELF
+413 PFLKNNELF

-488 TDKNPVKPII
+488 TDENTVKPII

-529 KEKSKHHFQN
+529 KEKSKYHFQN
-539 DIVSKITTVANGI
+539 DIVSRITTVANGI

-559 FERGLTSLQ
+559 FDRGLTSLQ

-638 LKLNTSPWTEN
+638 LELNTSQWTGN
-649 RTSYNEATTSY
+649 RTSYTSY
-660 TIKHDVKNPGKYTV
+660 NETTISYRIKDDTKNPGKYTV
-674 YYTTK
+674 EYTTK
-679 SQKSGEKKGVV
+679 SQKTDQRKDCV
-690 NTDINDFFNGFVYNF
+690 DINDFFNGFVYHF
-705 QTEEYNKNGKII
+705 QTKEYNKNGKII
-717 QNSNN
+717 RNSN
-722 SFKSKPFLGYKDF
+722 FKPFLGYKDF
-735 NNMTNENYDGFTDY
+735 NNMTNEKYDGFTDY
-749 LSQINFH
+749 LSQIYFH

-762 PACINLA
+762 PACINRA
-769 RKKLQISG
+769 RKKLQIPDPG
-777 KTRINLPDAVIISRK
+777 KTRINLPDAVIISEK
-792 TDEKLLFQ
+792 TNEKLLFQ

-820 QLKYQPEAI
+820 QLRYQPEAI
-829 ILSLKYYMKWVDA
+829 ILSLKYYIKWVDA
-842 LNPSKQS
+842 LNPNKQS
-849 Y
+849 S

>member
-14 LSISDHDLNV
+14 LNISDHDLNV

-80 WINEEDFSRKS
+80 WINEEDFSKKS

-154 RHILLGELG
+154 RHILLGESG
-163 SKEITTQFLNVL
+163 SKEITTQFLNAL

-254 TEQTEKTTSLLPQLT
+254 TEQTEKT
-269 AETTSNTFNTDTDF
+269 
-283 SANKSKTDNDIYN
+283 DNDIYN
-296 KNESETHK
+296 ENEAETHK

-313 THTNVLLLAL
+313 AHTNVLLLAL
-323 STFQNVIRKSTFSY
+323 STFQKVIRKSTFSY
-337 DFCGCKG
+337 DFYGCKG

-369 LDRIIMLCTDDTTQK
+369 LDKIIMLCTDDTTQK

-405 NQVRNYMN
+405 DQVRNYMN
-413 PFLKNDELF
+413 PFLKDNELF

-488 TDKNPVKPII
+488 TDKNTVKPII

-529 KEKSKHHFQN
+529 KEKSKYHFQN

-638 LKLNTSPWTEN
+638 LELNTSPWTGN
-649 RTSYNEATTSY
+649 RTSYNETTTKY
-660 TIKHDVKNPGKYTV
+660 TIKHDAQNPGKYTV
-674 YYTTK
+674 EYTTK
-679 SQKSGEKKGVV
+679 SQKNVKRKYSV
-690 NTDINDFFNGFVYNF
+690 DINDFFNGFVFNF
-705 QTEEYNKNGKII
+705 RTEEYNKNGEII
-717 QNSNN
+717 RNSDN
-722 SFKSKPFLGYKDF
+722 SFKFKPFLGYKDF
-735 NNMTNENYDGFTDY
+735 NNMTNEKYDDFTDY

-756 SIDTQI
+756 SIDTQ
-762 PACINLA
+762 ACINLA
-769 RKKLQISG
+769 RKELEIPDPG
-777 KTRINLPDAVIISRK
+777 KPRINLPDAVIISKK
-792 TDEKLLFQ
+792 TNEKLLFQ

-820 QLKYQPEAI
+820 KLRYQPEAI

-842 LNPSKQS
+842 LNPNKKSS
-849 Y
+849 

>member
-14 LSISDHDLNV
+14 LNISDHDLNV

-80 WINEEDFSRKS
+80 WINEEDFSGKS

-154 RHILLGELG
+154 RHILLGESG
-163 SKEITTQFLNVL
+163 SKEITTQFLNIL

-196 IYKTADFKD
+196 IYETADFKD

-254 TEQTEKTTSLLPQLT
+254 TEQTEKT
-269 AETTSNTFNTDTDF
+269 
-283 SANKSKTDNDIYN
+283 DNDIYN
-296 KNESETHK
+296 KNEAETHK
-304 QTHCFDNRP
+304 QTHRFDNRP
-313 THTNVLLLAL
+313 AHTNILLLAL

-337 DFCGCKG
+337 DFYGCKG

-369 LDRIIMLCTDDTTQK
+369 LDKIIMLCTDDTTQK

-413 PFLKNDELF
+413 PFLKNNELF

-488 TDKNPVKPII
+488 TDKNTVKPII

-529 KEKSKHHFQN
+529 KEKSKYHFQN

-638 LKLNTSPWTEN
+638 LELNTSQWTEN
-649 RTSYNEATTSY
+649 RTSYNETTTSY
-660 TIKHDVKNPGKYTV
+660 TIKHDAKNPGKYTV
-674 YYTTK
+674 EYTTK
-679 SQKSGEKKGVV
+679 SQKSGEKEDVV
-690 NTDINDFFNGFVYNF
+690 DTDINDFFNGFVYNF

-717 QNSNN
+717 RDSN
-722 SFKSKPFLGYKDF
+722 FKPFLGCKDF
-735 NNMTNENYDGFTDY
+735 NNMTNEKYDSFTDY

-777 KTRINLPDAVIISRK
+777 KTHKIRINLPDAVIIPKK
-792 TDEKLLFQ
+792 TNEKLLFQ

-820 QLKYQPEAI
+820 RLKYQPEAI

-842 LNPSKQS
+842 LNPNKQS
-849 Y
+849 S

>member
-99 GDIFLLRTCLS
+99 GDIFLLRTCLP

-254 TEQTEKTTSLLPQLT
+254 TEQTEKTASLLPQLT

-296 KNESETHK
+296 KNESEIHK

-313 THTNVLLLAL
+313 AHTNVLLLAL

-529 KEKSKHHFQN
+529 KEKSKYHFQN

-601 YSVVDEINWCIKKK
+601 YSV
-615 FYQQALTLIESRI
+615 
-628 SKLLFEEWKI
+628 
-638 LKLNTSPWTEN
+638 
-649 RTSYNEATTSY
+649 
-660 TIKHDVKNPGKYTV
+660 KHDAQNPGKYTV

-679 SQKSGEKKGVV
+679 SQKSGEKNGVV

-717 QNSNN
+717 RNSNN

-735 NNMTNENYDGFTDY
+735 NNMTNEKYDGFTDY

-842 LNPSKQS
+842 LNPNKQS
-849 Y
+849 S

>member
-14 LSISDHDLNV
+14 LNISDHDLNV

-65 KALMAP
+65 KALMTP

-80 WINEEDFSRKS
+80 WINEEDFSKKS

-154 RHILLGELG
+154 RHILLGESG
-163 SKEITTQFLNVL
+163 SKEITTQFLNAL

-254 TEQTEKTTSLLPQLT
+254 TEQTEKT
-269 AETTSNTFNTDTDF
+269 
-283 SANKSKTDNDIYN
+283 DNDIYN
-296 KNESETHK
+296 ENEAETHK

-313 THTNVLLLAL
+313 AHTNVLLLAL
-323 STFQNVIRKSTFSY
+323 STFQKVIRKSTFSY
-337 DFCGCKG
+337 DFYGCKG

-369 LDRIIMLCTDDTTQK
+369 LDKIIMLCTDDTTQK

-405 NQVRNYMN
+405 DQVRNYMN
-413 PFLKNDELF
+413 PFLKDNELF

-488 TDKNPVKPII
+488 TDKNTVKPII

-529 KEKSKHHFQN
+529 KEKSKYHFQN

-638 LKLNTSPWTEN
+638 LELNTSPWTGN
-649 RTSYNEATTSY
+649 RTSYNETTTKY
-660 TIKHDVKNPGKYTV
+660 TIKHDAQNPGKYTV
-674 YYTTK
+674 EYTTK
-679 SQKSGEKKGVV
+679 SQKNVKRKYRV
-690 NTDINDFFNGFVYNF
+690 DINDFFNGFVFNF
-705 QTEEYNKNGKII
+705 RTEEYNKNGEII
-717 QNSNN
+717 RNSDN
-722 SFKSKPFLGYKDF
+722 SFKFKPFLGYKDF
-735 NNMTNENYDGFTDY
+735 NNMTNEKYDDFTDY

-756 SIDTQI
+756 SIDTQ
-762 PACINLA
+762 ACINLA
-769 RKKLQISG
+769 RKELEIPDPG
-777 KTRINLPDAVIISRK
+777 KPRINLPDAVIISKK
-792 TDEKLLFQ
+792 TNEKLLFQ

-820 QLKYQPEAI
+820 KLRYQPEAI

-842 LNPSKQS
+842 LNPNKKSS
-849 Y
+849 

>member
-14 LSISDHDLNV
+14 LNISDHDLNV

-80 WINEEDFSRKS
+80 WINEEDFSKKS

-154 RHILLGELG
+154 RHILLGESG
-163 SKEITTQFLNVL
+163 SKEITTQFLNAL

-254 TEQTEKTTSLLPQLT
+254 TEQTEKT
-269 AETTSNTFNTDTDF
+269 
-283 SANKSKTDNDIYN
+283 DNDIYN
-296 KNESETHK
+296 ENEAETHK
-304 QTHCFDNRP
+304 QTHRFDNRP
-313 THTNVLLLAL
+313 AHTNVLLLAL

-337 DFCGCKG
+337 DFYGCKG

-369 LDRIIMLCTDDTTQK
+369 LDKIIMLCTDDTTQK

-413 PFLKNDELF
+413 PFLKDNELF

-488 TDKNPVKPII
+488 TDKNTVKPII

-529 KEKSKHHFQN
+529 KEKSKYHFQN

-638 LKLNTSPWTEN
+638 LELNTSPWTGN
-649 RTSYNEATTSY
+649 RTSYNETTTKY
-660 TIKHDVKNPGKYTV
+660 TIKHDAQNPGKYTV
-674 YYTTK
+674 EYTTK
-679 SQKSGEKKGVV
+679 SQKNVKRKYSV
-690 NTDINDFFNGFVYNF
+690 DINDFFNGFVFNF
-705 QTEEYNKNGKII
+705 RTEEYNKNGEII
-717 QNSNN
+717 RNSDN
-722 SFKSKPFLGYKDF
+722 SFKFKPFLGYKDF
-735 NNMTNENYDGFTDY
+735 NNMTNEKYDDFTDY

-756 SIDTQI
+756 SIDTQ
-762 PACINLA
+762 ACINLA
-769 RKKLQISG
+769 RKELEIPDPG
-777 KTRINLPDAVIISRK
+777 KPRINLPDAVIISKK
-792 TDEKLLFQ
+792 TNEKLLFQ

-820 QLKYQPEAI
+820 KLRYQPEAI

-842 LNPSKQS
+842 LNPNKKSS
-849 Y
+849 